1 MEKIKY
7 IDDDLEKGK
16 LIDWNLVHKK
26 YLKDTKP
33 PEHVYK
39 LDIPWDL
46 ANLFIIFSKSD
57 HVLPIIHLPF
67 NPNTNA
73 YIFALLFS
81 FS

>member
-7 IDDDLEKGK
+7 IDGDLEKGK

-46 ANLFIIFSKSD
+46 ANLFIIFSKRD
-57 HVLPIIHLPF
+57 TGKT
-67 NPNTNA
+67 TNVILHGLEA
-73 YIFALLFS
+73 YNNFGVKM
-81 FS
+81 

>member
-46 ANLFIIFSKSD
+46 ANLFIIFSK
-57 HVLPIIHLPF
+57 
-67 NPNTNA
+67 NT
-73 YIFALLFS
+73 
-81 FS
+81 